1 MREENPQEWKVSF
14 RAKAPCD
21 VGVVAGKLG
30 GGGHQYAAG
39 CTLFGSLDKVQTD
52 INHALVDILNL

>member
-1 MREENPQEWKVSF
+1 
-14 RAKAPCD
+14 

-30 GGGHQYAAG
+30 GGGHQYASG